1 MRISQEDKKIIL
13 QITRD
18 GKKMHFCMDVHEK
31 SYVPL
36 DEAQLCRE
44 IPMFRSLNERAR
56 KQAFRRFL
64 KGARVIDAG
73 ELPENLPGRRPPRDK
88 VGPSREELRAGAL
101 AFLSAGELFESA
113 DAGPGLMADLLGG
126 LWCRELRAAEPAYRP
141 VVAVDSTAPRIE
153 EILTALVRGVVT
165 YKRWRL
171 GKTRVR
177 RKAVLDYRADDWNL
191 PHHVQDFSR
200 VKIPVK
206 GHKALRIPCSYE
218 NTVAL
223 IIGANSQQ
231 LQEAAPY
238 LRNGAVLLLNCATS
252 KDLKGG
258 RISNAALN
266 HYDPEVLE
274 RLQQERKRI
283 SLLLA
288 FWWGYC
294 RPKRAWRIIQA
305 ARASFGPQDSRYAT
319 VTLEPQKL
327 RQAIRYQL
335 LLAFLGWLEDGEL
348 LTAEEAASFRASVR
362 AVYDPEPVPRQPV
375 RHAEDPEV
383 FVETMR
389 ALAAESAISGPD
401 EPYRKNDGCLG
412 AWRDISGTRYLVM
425 PEKDWARAYRQK
437 VQTDKSVDTS
447 FFQDEDWSKELQK
460 WMSEAGLIKPASSG
474 YRYRYDLFGNGTRD
488 KTYVV
493 AVPEALLAA
502 S

>member
-1 MRISQEDKKIIL
+1 MPSRTILVHIRNLNHACFWRYDPGGKGYISL
-13 QITRD
+13 N
-18 GKKMHFCMDVHEK
+18 
-31 SYVPL
+31 
-36 DEAQLCRE
+36 EAQLCRE

-64 KGARVIDAG
+64 KSSRVIDAG
-73 ELPENLPGRRPPRDK
+73 ELPENLPGCRPPRDK
-88 VGPSREELRAGAL
+88 VSPSQEELRAGAL
-101 AFLSAGELFESA
+101 AFLSAGELFENV

-165 YKRWRL
+165 CKRWRL

-177 RKAVLDYRADDWNL
+177 RKAVLDYRTDGWNL
-191 PHHVQDFSR
+191 PRHIQDFSR
-200 VKIPVK
+200 VKVPVK

-238 LRNGAVLLLNCATS
+238 LRNGAVFLLNCATS
-252 KDLKGG
+252 KDLTGD
-258 RISNAALN
+258 RIRSSALN
-266 HYDPEVLE
+266 HYDPEILE
-274 RLQQERKRI
+274 RLQQKRKRI

-288 FWWGYC
+288 FWWRYC

-305 ARASFGPQDSRYAT
+305 ARASFGPQDSRYIA
-319 VTLEPQKL
+319 VTLEPKQL

-348 LTAEEAASFRASVR
+348 LTAGEAAAFRAAFR
-362 AVYDPEPVPRQPV
+362 GVYDPEPVPRQPV

-383 FVETMR
+383 FLETMR

-425 PEKDWARAYRQK
+425 PEREWARAYRQK

-447 FFQDEDWSKELQK
+447 FFQNKDWSKELQK

-474 YRYRYDLFGNGTRD
+474 HRYRYDLFGNGTRD
-488 KTYVV
+488 KTYVL